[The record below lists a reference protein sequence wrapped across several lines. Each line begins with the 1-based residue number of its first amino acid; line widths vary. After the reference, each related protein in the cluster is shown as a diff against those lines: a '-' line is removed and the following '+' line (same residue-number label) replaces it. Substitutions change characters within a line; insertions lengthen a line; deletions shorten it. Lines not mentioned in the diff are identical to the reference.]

1 MKSELPSGEITQIVD
16 LSSVTRF
23 YVSGVVFKTFLF
35 AYPDFVSVLND
46 TQRKHKSSD
55 ERILNSD
62 RSYKVRLPCKPLC
75 YGLLPEI

>member
-1 MKSELPSGEITQIVD
+1 MKSELPSDVITQIVD
-16 LSSVTRF
+16 CSVSRF

-46 TQRKHKSSD
+46 TERKRKSSD

-62 RSYKVRLPCKPLC
+62 RSSKVRLPWKPLC
-75 YGLLPEI
+75 YGILPEI